1 MLAQAPMREPAR
13 QASQRSVQK
22 SLPHAAQVPRDM
34 ARAEPGTNPVK
45 LVQVDFAAMK
55 PVQSPA
61 ELSAMNVLPSIEPSA
76 VTALPAPAPPPISP
90 SPDNQ
95 ENAALVKRG
104 KDFLV
109 NGDFASAR
117 LLLKRAAEAG
127 SAAGALALGA
137 TFDPE
142 MIKRLGAI
150 GEAADIAQAR
160 AWYQKAA
167 ALGAPGA
174 AEQLAKL
181 TPAQ

>member
-1 MLAQAPMREPAR
+1 VR
-13 QASQRSVQK
+13 QAAQRSVQK
-22 SLPHAAQVPRDM
+22 SPQRVTQVPRNM
-34 ARAEPGTNPVK
+34 PPAEPGTNPVK
-45 LVQVDFAAMK
+45 LVQVDFAAMT
-55 PVQSPA
+55 PVQSPD
-61 ELSAMNVLPSIEPSA
+61 ELAGINELPPIEPSA
-76 VTALPAPAPPPISP
+76 VAALSVPAPPSLSP
-90 SPDNQ
+90 LQDDK
-95 ENAALVKRG
+95 EIAGLVKRG

-127 SAAGALALGA
+127 SADGALALGA

-150 GEAADIAQAR
+150 GAVPDIAQAR